1 MADTWKL
8 TVRQLALGVR
18 ERRLSLDLT
27 QVDLARI
34 ANVSLRHVQSIESES
49 EASNP
54 SLRVLVKIAGALK
67 TTVPDLLLYDGSS

>member
-1 MADTWKL
+1 MADTWRL
-8 TVRQLALGVR
+8 TVKQLARAVR

-34 ANVSLRHVQSIESES
+34 ADVSLRRVQSIESES

-67 TTVPDLLLYDGSS
+67 TTVPDLLLYDGSR

>member
-1 MADTWKL
+1 M
-8 TVRQLALGVR
+8 TVKHLALAVR

-34 ANVSLRHVQSIESES
+34 ADVSLRRVQSIESES

-54 SLRVLVKIAGALK
+54 SLRIVFQIAVALK
-67 TTVPDLLLYDGSS
+67 TTVPDLLRGDRTRS